1 MSDEFEDLL
10 GGEPADESEPA
21 LRTRSNRGKDKRKLD
36 PSTFEG
42 RTLTDDMPMTSDLL
56 RPVGISLLAEIMGKQ
71 PVQIR
76 KRLSRCPVVGT
87 HKHAGRDQPLYDFV
101 TAMAYLIEPKGNIE
115 EWFANKNAATLPPYV
130 NKMFWDSAHQRNRV
144 MLSSNDL
151 WHSDDVLALLGRIGL
166 TIKEET
172 LLWLEN
178 MPGRDELSDKQ
189 FKHLSDEVSRLQ
201 HTIRERMME
210 LPTLSETTAMAE
222 TIRDELSE
230 AGVMPDA
237 DV

>member
-10 GGEPADESEPA
+10 GNEPTKPEPV
-21 LRTRSNRGKDKRKLD
+21 TRSKRGREKRTLD
-36 PSTFEG
+36 TSSFEG

-76 KRLSRCPVVGT
+76 KRLARCPVVGT
-87 HKHAGRDQPLYDFV
+87 HKHAGKDQPLYDFV

-115 EWFANKNAATLPPYV
+115 EWFANKNAASLPPYV

-144 MLSSNDL
+144 MLSANDL
-151 WHSDDVLALLGRIGL
+151 WHTDDVLALLGRIGL

-172 LLWLEN
+172 LLWIEN
-178 MPGRDELSDKQ
+178 MPGRDELTDRQ
-189 FKHLSDEVSRLQ
+189 FKHLSEEVTKLQ

-210 LPTLSETTAMAE
+210 LPTMSETTSMAE
-222 TIRDELSE
+222 TIREELSE
-230 AGVMPDA
+230 AGAMPDA
-237 DV
+237 EL